1 MRSLL
6 LHLPNSLCLRLV
18 AGGRALVNDM
28 VSVLGSDFNVS
39 PDYETVRFLESM
51 GYKRDAED
59 WLDYETVLVC
69 VPFHTRKHNNS

>member
-1 MRSLL
+1 M
-6 LHLPNSLCLRLV
+6 
-18 AGGRALVNDM
+18 NDM